1 MDIAGLIAA
10 YDQRV
15 PRYTSYPTAP
25 HFSADIDGATYA
37 GWLQA
42 LPADAA
48 LSLYLHVPFCAQLC
62 LFCGCHTAVVNRT
75 EPVEAYASTL
85 LAEIDLIAAAIGRR
99 LDVRHIHWGG
109 GTPTMLPPASLQA
122 IDARLR
128 EKFHVLPGA
137 EIAIEVDPRTLGT
150 PALEALAAMGV
161 TRASIGVQDFDPVV
175 QRAIGRIQPWRAT
188 ATAVAGL
195 RHIGL
200 RSINLDLLYGL
211 PHQTEASVATT
222 AQKAL
227 TLLPERVAVF
237 GYAHVPWMKK
247 HQALLP
253 EAALPDALAR
263 HAQSR
268 AAERVL
274 CDAGY
279 AAIGLDHFARPDD
292 ELAVAARS
300 GRLHRN
306 FQGYTTDDAPIL
318 LGLGASSISSLPQ
331 GYVQNAAG
339 VPAWRDAIRDGRL
352 PVARGITLTPQDR
365 LRRSVIERIMCDCA
379 VDLAA
384 IASRHDAAPSS
395 LMDAAP
401 ALEQLVRDGLIHWSG
416 YRLAVTDVGRPFLR
430 MVAAAFDTYLR
441 AGPARHAVAV

>member
-1 MDIAGLIAA
+1 MHTADLIAA

-37 GWLQA
+37 RWLQA
-42 LPADAA
+42 LPPNAA
-48 LSLYLHVPFCAQLC
+48 LSLYLHVPFCAHLC
-62 LFCGCHTAVVNRT
+62 LFCGCHTTVVNRT
-75 EPVEAYASTL
+75 EPVEAYARTL
-85 LAEIDLIAAAIGRR
+85 LAEIDLLAAIIGRR
-99 LDVRHIHWGG
+99 LEVRQIHWGG
-109 GTPTMLPPASLQA
+109 GTPTMLPPASLRA

-128 EKFHVLPGA
+128 EKFHVPPGA
-137 EIAIEVDPRTLGT
+137 EIAIEVDPRTLDT
-150 PALEALAAMGV
+150 PALETLAATGV

-175 QRAIGRIQPWRAT
+175 QRAIDRIQPWRAT

-195 RHIGL
+195 RRIGL

-211 PHQTEASVATT
+211 PHQTEASIAAT
-222 AQKAL
+222 AQLAL
-227 TLLPERVAVF
+227 TLLPERIAVF

-253 EAALPDALAR
+253 EASLPNALAR

-268 AAERVL
+268 AAECILHR
-274 CDAGY
+274 AGY
-279 AAIGLDHFARPDD
+279 TAIGLDHFARPDD
-292 ELAVAARS
+292 ELALAARS

-306 FQGYTTDDAPIL
+306 FQGYTIDDAPIL
-318 LGLGASSISSLPQ
+318 LGLGASSIGSLPQ

-365 LRRSVIERIMCDCA
+365 LRRAVIERIMCDLN

-384 IASRHDAAPSS
+384 VASQHGAAPSS

-401 ALEQLVRDGLIHWSG
+401 ALEQMTRDGLIRWSG
-416 YRLAVTDVGRPFLR
+416 YRLAVTDIGRPFLR

-441 AGPARHAVAV
+441 AGATRHAVAV

>member
-1 MDIAGLIAA
+1 M
-10 YDQRV
+10 
-15 PRYTSYPTAP
+15 S
-25 HFSADIDGATYA
+25 
-37 GWLQA
+37 
-42 LPADAA
+42 
-48 LSLYLHVPFCAQLC
+48 
-62 LFCGCHTAVVNRT
+62 
-75 EPVEAYASTL
+75 
-85 LAEIDLIAAAIGRR
+85 
-99 LDVRHIHWGG
+99 
-109 GTPTMLPPASLQA
+109 
-122 IDARLR
+122 
-128 EKFHVLPGA
+128 
-137 EIAIEVDPRTLGT
+137 
-150 PALEALAAMGV
+150 V

-211 PHQTEASVATT
+211 PHQTEASVAAT

-318 LGLGASSISSLPQ
+318 LGLGASSIGSLPQ

-401 ALEQLVRDGLIHWSG
+401 ALEQLARDGLIHWSG

-441 AGPARHAVAV
+441 AGAARHAVAV